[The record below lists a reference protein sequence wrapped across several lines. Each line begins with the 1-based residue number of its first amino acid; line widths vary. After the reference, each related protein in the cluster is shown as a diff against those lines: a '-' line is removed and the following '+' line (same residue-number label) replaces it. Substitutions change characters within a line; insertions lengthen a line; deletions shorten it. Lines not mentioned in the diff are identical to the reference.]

1 MEKQKMNRK
10 GMVEGVVKMIVG
22 VGIGVI
28 VISVVAIM
36 LGAFKEDLVPGGD
49 DAACNAVNR
58 TNCPVEYNVT
68 EQGLSF
74 LTNATDK
81 FDTAGTI
88 VGVLVLLFILGA
100 AGFGGYA
107 AYAKTK

>member
-1 MEKQKMNRK
+1 MKNRK
-10 GMVEGVVKMIVG
+10 GMAEGITKMIVG

-28 VISVVAIM
+28 VIAVIAIM
-36 LGAFKEDLVPGGD
+36 LGAFQADLT
-49 DAACNAVNR
+49 
-58 TNCPVEYNVT
+58 TNTAEYNVT
-68 EQGLSF
+68 QQGLNF

-88 VGVLVLLFILGA
+88 VGVLVLLFVLGA

-107 AYAKTK
+107 AYQKTR